1 MFWGGGWGGRDK
13 TRVNKG
19 FGKLS
24 KNHISKGIGEVTILR
39 QKKKGQWKS
48 ALSRYEL
55 STHAGK

>member
-1 MFWGGGWGGRDK
+1 MFWGGGGGNK
-13 TRVNKG
+13 KRVNKG

-24 KNHISKGIGEVTILR
+24 KNHISKGIGELTILR

-55 STHAGK
+55 STRVGK